1 MKKTTPL
8 SLSVF
13 LRYFSLCFIIISVV
27 ACSNKNTIKPSADT
41 LNTIKAVSENEKR
54 NTLLLEQAIKASP
67 QDDYILG
74 PEDVIDIDVYEVEDL
89 KRTVRVSPAG
99 FIKLPLV
106 NNIKAADL
114 TVAELETEIG
124 KKLEQYLQEPAV
136 TIFIK
141 EYRSQRITVLGA
153 VKNPQVQTVTR
164 QKFLLDLL
172 SLSGG
177 LADDAGDI
185 CYVQRSGGTI
195 IINLNEL
202 LIKGNT
208 TLNIPVFSEDVI
220 NVPKGGVVFV
230 DGAVSSP
237 GSFSIKGTVTITQVI
252 AMAKGFSYEAIKDQL
267 KVYRNSGTD
276 AMEIIDV
283 DYDKILAEKGSADIV
298 LKDKDI
304 VIVPKSGTKA
314 FWHGFVN
321 TVRGAVSFGGVS
333 FGAGL

>member
-1 MKKTTPL
+1 
-8 SLSVF
+8 
-13 LRYFSLCFIIISVV
+13 
-27 ACSNKNTIKPSADT
+27 
-41 LNTIKAVSENEKR
+41 
-54 NTLLLEQAIKASP
+54 
-67 QDDYILG
+67 
-74 PEDVIDIDVYEVEDL
+74 VEDL

-106 NNIKAADL
+106 NNIKAAGL
-114 TVAELETEIG
+114 TVAELESEIG
-124 KKLEQYLQEPAV
+124 QSLQKYLQEPAV
-136 TIFIK
+136 TVFIK

-177 LADDAGDI
+177 LAEDAGDI
-185 CYVQRSGGTI
+185 CYVQRGSGTV

-208 TLNIPVFSEDVI
+208 ALNIPVFSEDVI

-230 DGAVSSP
+230 DGAVKNP
-237 GSFSIKGTVTITQVI
+237 GSFVMKGTVTLSQII
-252 AMAKGFSYEAIKDQL
+252 AMAKGFNDDAIKDQL
-267 KVYRNSGTD
+267 KVYRNSGTE

-283 DYDKILAEKGSADIV
+283 DYDKILSENGSDFV
-298 LKDKDI
+298 LKDKDV
-304 VIVPKSGTKA
+304 VIIPTSTAKSI
-314 FWHGFVN
+314 WYGFVR
-321 TVRGAVSFGGVS
+321 TLRGAIAFGGVS

>member
-1 MKKTTPL
+1 MKKDTPL
-8 SLSVF
+8 SLRVF
-13 LRYFSLCFIIISVV
+13 LRYFSLCFIVISVV
-27 ACSNKNTIKPSADT
+27 ACSNKDTIKPSSDT
-41 LNTIKAVSENEKR
+41 FNTIKAATENEKR

-67 QDDYILG
+67 QDDYVLG
-74 PEDVIDIDVYEVEDL
+74 PEDILDIDVYEVEDL
-89 KRTVRVSPAG
+89 KRTVRISPAG

-106 NNIKAADL
+106 NNIKAAGL

-124 KKLEQYLQEPAV
+124 QKLQQYLQEPAV

-177 LADDAGDI
+177 LAEEAGDI
-185 CYVQRSGGTI
+185 CYVQRGSGTV

-208 TLNIPVFSEDVI
+208 ALNIPVFSEDVI

-230 DGAVSSP
+230 DGAVKGP
-237 GSFSIKGTVTITQVI
+237 GSFVMKGTVTLSQII
-252 AMAKGFSYEAIKDQL
+252 AMAKGFNDEAIKDQV
-267 KVYRNSGTD
+267 KIYRNSGTD

-283 DYDKILAEKGSADIV
+283 DYDKILAENGTDVV
-298 LKDKDI
+298 LKDKDV
-304 VIVPKSGTKA
+304 VIIPTSTAKSI
-314 FWHGFVN
+314 WYGFVK
-321 TVRGAVSFGGVS
+321 TLRGAISFGGVS

>member
-1 MKKTTPL
+1 MKKTAPL
-8 SLSVF
+8 SLNVF

-27 ACSNKNTIKPSADT
+27 ACSNKNTIRPSADT
-41 LNTIKAVSENEKR
+41 INTIKAFSENEKR

-106 NNIKAADL
+106 NNIKAAGL

-177 LADDAGDI
+177 LTEDAGDI
-185 CYVQRSGGTI
+185 CYVQRGSGTV

-220 NVPKGGVVFV
+220 HVPKGGVVFV
-230 DGAVSSP
+230 DGAVKNP
-237 GSFSIKGTVTITQVI
+237 GSFAMKGTVTLTQVI
-252 AMAKGFSYEAIKDQL
+252 AMAKGFNDEAIKDQL
-267 KVYRNSGTD
+267 KIYRNSGTD

-283 DYDKILAEKGSADIV
+283 DYAKILAENGSDII
-298 LKDKDI
+298 LKDKDV
-304 VIVPKSGTKA
+304 VIIPKSTAKA
-314 FWHGFVN
+314 FWYGFVN
-321 TVRGAVSFGGVS
+321 TLRGAISFGGVS

>member
-1 MKKTTPL
+1 MNKVTPI

-13 LRYFSLCFIIISVV
+13 LRYFSLCFIVISAV
-27 ACSNKNTIKPSADT
+27 ACSNKDTIKPSSDT
-41 LNTIKAVSENEKR
+41 FNTIKAVSENEKR

-67 QDDYILG
+67 QDDYVLG

-106 NNIKAADL
+106 NNIKAAGL

-124 KKLEQYLQEPAV
+124 KKLQQYLQEPAV

-153 VKNPQVQTVTR
+153 VKNPQVQIVTR

-177 LADDAGDI
+177 LAEDAGDI
-185 CYVQRSGGTI
+185 CYVQRGGGTV

-202 LIKGNT
+202 LMKGNT

-220 NVPKGGVVFV
+220 HVPKGGVVFV
-230 DGAVSSP
+230 DGAVKNP
-237 GSFSIKGTVTITQVI
+237 GSFVMKGTVTLSQVI
-252 AMAKGFSYEAIKDQL
+252 AMAKGFNDDAIKDQL

-283 DYDKILAEKGSADIV
+283 DYAKILAENGSDFV
-298 LKDKDI
+298 LKDKDV
-304 VIVPKSGTKA
+304 VIIPKSSAKA
-314 FWHGFVN
+314 FWYGFVN
-321 TVRGAVSFGGVS
+321 TLRGAISFGGVS

>member
-1 MKKTTPL
+1 MKKYTPL

-13 LRYFSLCFIIISVV
+13 LRYFSLCFIVISVV
-27 ACSNKNTIKPSADT
+27 ACSNKDTIKPSSDT
-41 LNTIKAVSENEKR
+41 FNTIKAATENEKR

-67 QDDYILG
+67 QDDYVLG
-74 PEDVIDIDVYEVEDL
+74 PEDILDIDVYEVEDL
-89 KRTVRVSPAG
+89 KRTVRISPAG

-106 NNIKAADL
+106 NNIKAAGL

-124 KKLEQYLQEPAV
+124 QKLQQYLQEPAV

-153 VKNPQVQTVTR
+153 VRNPQVQTVTR

-177 LADDAGDI
+177 LSEDAGDI
-185 CYVQRSGGTI
+185 CYVQRGSGTV

-208 TLNIPVFSEDVI
+208 ALNIPVFSEDVI

-230 DGAVSSP
+230 DGAVKGP
-237 GSFSIKGTVTITQVI
+237 GSFVMKGTVTLSQII
-252 AMAKGFSYEAIKDQL
+252 AMAKGFNDEAIKDQV
-267 KVYRNSGTD
+267 KIYRNSGTD

-283 DYDKILAEKGSADIV
+283 DYDKILAENGTDVV
-298 LKDKDI
+298 LKDKDV
-304 VIVPKSGTKA
+304 VIIPRSTAK
-314 FWHGFVN
+314 FIWYGFVK
-321 TVRGAVSFGGVS
+321 TLRGAISFGGVS

>member
-1 MKKTTPL
+1 MKKYTPL

-13 LRYFSLCFIIISVV
+13 LRYFSLCFIVISVV
-27 ACSNKNTIKPSADT
+27 ACSNKDTIKPSSDT
-41 LNTIKAVSENEKR
+41 FNTIKAATENEKR

-67 QDDYILG
+67 QDDYVLG
-74 PEDVIDIDVYEVEDL
+74 PEDILDIDVYEVEDL
-89 KRTVRVSPAG
+89 KRTVRISPAG

-106 NNIKAADL
+106 NNIKAAGL
-114 TVAELETEIG
+114 TVAELESDIG
-124 KKLEQYLQEPAV
+124 QKLQKYLQEPAV
-136 TIFIK
+136 TVFIK

-177 LADDAGDI
+177 LAEDAGDI
-185 CYVQRSGGTI
+185 CYVQRGSGTV

-208 TLNIPVFSEDVI
+208 ALNIPVFSEDVI

-230 DGAVSSP
+230 DGAVKGP
-237 GSFSIKGTVTITQVI
+237 GSFVMKGTVTLSQII
-252 AMAKGFSYEAIKDQL
+252 AMAKGFNDEAIKDQV
-267 KVYRNSGTD
+267 KIYRNSGTD

-283 DYDKILAEKGSADIV
+283 DYDKILAENGTDVV
-298 LKDKDI
+298 LKDKDV
-304 VIVPKSGTKA
+304 VIIPRSTAK
-314 FWHGFVN
+314 FIWYGFVK
-321 TVRGAVSFGGVS
+321 TLRGAISFGGVS